1 MKTINLE
8 EILKNSNV
16 HVEFLKGLV
25 IPDGN
30 NGTELDRVIDAM
42 KEACKQTLELAAE
55 NANMIGETQDDNGA
69 PDIYEDFVYVSDSNG
84 PDYGFIVNKQ
94 SILDTINQVKK

>member
-1 MKTINLE
+1 MKTINLK
-8 EILKNSNV
+8 EILRNSNV
-16 HVEFLKGLV
+16 HVEFLKELV

-55 NANMIGETQDDNGA
+55 NAIVKKKMIRT
-69 PDIYEDFVYVSDSNG
+69 Y
-84 PDYGFIVNKQ
+84 IVNKQ
-94 SILDTINQVKK
+94 SILDTINQVK